1 MLESFSVFKAIY
13 LLLFIY
19 NDIDIDIEICSILLE
34 KIEKNIM
41 FLFNIINEIIIIN
54 RNILDFIH

>member
-19 NDIDIDIEICSILLE
+19 NDIDIEICSILLE